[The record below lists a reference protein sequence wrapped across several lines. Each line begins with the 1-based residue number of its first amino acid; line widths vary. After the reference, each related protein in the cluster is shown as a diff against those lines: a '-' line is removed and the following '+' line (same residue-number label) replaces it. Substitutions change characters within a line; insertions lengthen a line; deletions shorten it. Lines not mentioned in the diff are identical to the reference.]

1 MIYRYELYIM
11 GNTANIY
18 VISLLVIDDNQT
30 YHADHFEMYKNIGRL
45 FSIQVTNIVL

>member
-1 MIYRYELYIM
+1 M

-30 YHADHFEMYKNIGRL
+30 YHADHFEMYKNTERL
-45 FSIQVTNIVL
+45 CSVPVTNIVL